1 LYILELVDHLII
13 IIVTMM
19 IVMMPVFFVMMT
31 DILVEDANCDTNVN
45 LNDDNHVHDF
55 L

>member
-1 LYILELVDHLII
+1 MI

-19 IVMMPVFFVMMT
+19 IVMMHVLFMMMT
-31 DILVEDANCDTNVN
+31 DILVEDADSDTNVN
-45 LNDDNHVHDF
+45 LNDYDDGGNIDNHVHDF